1 MLFPGVSP
9 NSKQILNSVILPSFP
24 TVCAPSCLTLRDPID
39 CSPPSCSVHGFPRQ
53 EYWSGLPFP
62 SSGDLPFPG
71 IDPASLASPA
81 LVEGSNW
88 KEVKMSRNPVL
99 LRATLPNVV
108 WGEQKSPAPNILSLW
123 HKNYLKLIIFLKSRQ
138 KKSSENQVEV
148 TFS

>member
-1 MLFPGVSP
+1 MWNNIFSYRIVNITWSEVKSLSRVCLFVAPW
-9 NSKQILNSVILPSFP
+9 
-24 TVCAPSCLTLRDPID
+24 TVAHQA
-39 CSPPSCSVHGFPRQ
+39 PPSMEFSWP

-81 LVEGSNW
+81 LVKGSNW

-138 KKSSENQVEV
+138 KKISENQVEV